1 MLNWKASREEHA
13 LILEIVKRAAQA
25 WPDVNR
31 MELNMDITAAHLNG
45 CPLDLAK
52 LLAADDNNFGHDV
65 FGIRKYIDRSTGKIG
80 ECFVPRYAKRD
91 ERPA

>member
-45 CPLDLAK
+45 CPLRLQE
-52 LLAADDNNFGHDV
+52 LLEAEEFDFRHDV
-65 FGIRKYIDRSTGKIG
+65 AGINRHINRQTGKL
-80 ECFVPRYAKRD
+80 EDCFLPRYS
-91 ERPA
+91 RPVAEVA